1 MFGATV
7 ANTGS
12 QRHLKFVKDTEQ
24 MMVNYYY
31 YYFIFNAPRMK
42 SYQP

>member
-12 QRHLKFVKDTEQ
+12 QRHLKFVKDIEQ
-24 MMVNYYY
+24 MMVNDLGCFCVCVCVCVYK
-31 YYFIFNAPRMK
+31 I
-42 SYQP
+42 QP